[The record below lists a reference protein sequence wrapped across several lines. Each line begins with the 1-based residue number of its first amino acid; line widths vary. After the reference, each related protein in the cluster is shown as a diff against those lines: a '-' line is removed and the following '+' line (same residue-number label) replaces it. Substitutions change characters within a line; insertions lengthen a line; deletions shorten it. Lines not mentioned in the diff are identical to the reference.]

1 MLVFKNNTLKI
12 IFKNKKFFVFLLN
25 QLFFIQPVFLF
36 KGICNIQVNNYC
48 KIVLVVGMKKDANR
62 TMKDFAIFLYLG
74 RTSQFWLFH
83 ARSKGFAP
91 LFVVFV
97 YQFL

>member
-36 KGICNIQVNNYC
+36 KGICN
-48 KIVLVVGMKKDANR
+48 
-62 TMKDFAIFLYLG
+62 
-74 RTSQFWLFH
+74 
-83 ARSKGFAP
+83 
-91 LFVVFV
+91 
-97 YQFL
+97 